1 MGIRIINKIG
11 HPNGAKS
18 ISTLKLGGNN
28 AQLIIVQIIPTMKA
42 LKIFKKIVDVQII
55 SLKSLEKLNSDVIS

>member
-1 MGIRIINKIG
+1 
-11 HPNGAKS
+11 
-18 ISTLKLGGNN
+18 
-28 AQLIIVQIIPTMKA
+28 MKA